1 MGPNESPPRAGGD
14 RVEAADVST
23 PDDRS
28 WLGSGVGRSAPG
40 RLRVYCSEPVHE
52 GNRLPIR
59 DLRRDVGGWFVNPD
73 LDTLRDDPTPIANLA
88 DGTPL
93 NYRVRIILR
102 CGCGLNLPLVGEGAD
117 ERAVHVLDM
126 LADNGVSEI
135 GLRRLCGLVSNWRT

>member
-1 MGPNESPPRAGGD
+1 M
-14 RVEAADVST
+14 
-23 PDDRS
+23 
-28 WLGSGVGRSAPG
+28 
-40 RLRVYCSEPVHE
+40 YCSEPVHE